1 MTSKLR
7 LLRRKGISALW
18 LVLLL
23 MSSIIFLLGCG
34 LVFSARGVRRSFEES
49 QTTIAVPA
57 PVSAQKNDA
66 GGNTVYFAD
75 VSYSPEQ
82 IDALAGS

>member
-49 QTTIAVPA
+49 QTIHRGPRAR
-57 PVSAQKNDA
+57 SARRKMTRV
-66 GGNTVYFAD
+66 GTLFT
-75 VSYSPEQ
+75 SPMSV
-82 IDALAGS
+82 IHPSR